1 MIPLQK
7 EMIKIKYYVNMYKN
21 DENFGFIYQ
30 QEQNNKELKGTEND
44 PFENVM
50 LTDSYIQISKQDFEY
65 LKEYQENSLPD
76 WEGYEEELSTFYKI
90 YKRRKAKQIL
100 NDMQKEKMN
109 VYYAEAFRN
118 DWQSADL
125 FIFSLIDINADE
137 FSAEKLTE
145 DMTEEE
151 RTKHGCRELSK
162 GNDLNAST
170 DQKREILKHAINYY
184 SEYNTFDGLFLEF
197 I

>member
-1 MIPLQK
+1 MIPLLK

-30 QEQNNKELKGTEND
+30 QEQGRKELKGTEND
-44 PFENVM
+44 PFQDVM
-50 LTDSYIQISKQDFEY
+50 LSDSYIQISKQDFEY

-90 YKRRKAKQIL
+90 YKRRKAKNIL
-100 NDMQKEKMN
+100 NDMQKEKLN
-109 VYYAEAFRN
+109 VYYSEAFRN
-118 DWQSADL
+118 DWEGTD
-125 FIFSLIDINADE
+125 IFFFSMIDINADE
-137 FSAEKLTE
+137 FSAGKLTE

-151 RTKHGCRELSK
+151 RAKHGCRELST
-162 GNDLNAST
+162 GNDLNVTT

-184 SEYNTFDGLFLEF
+184 SEHDTFDGLFLEF